1 MELLTYS
8 VVTKFVGSLIT
19 LYMTE
24 KVKGKVKDSFDTKLE
39 ELKRDHSI
47 EITRFQTEINSLKT
61 KENFKFTKLH
71 EKRFLVLEESYKLLN
86 KTVSKINQYIS
97 PIKSIPENITTTQN
111 EDNHQLEFLEA
122 HKNFTNHFVD
132 NRIYFNQELE
142 ALVESYISEIREIY
156 DDYFQNHFLTKMET
170 QPDREIRMK
179 AFSAYKKVSEK
190 LLPIKKEIEK
200 NVRNLLEK

>member
-8 VVTKFVGSLIT
+8 VVTTFVGSLIT

>member
-1 MELLTYS
+1 MEILLYS
-8 VVTKFVGSLIT
+8 ILPTTLGTLIT
-19 LYMTE
+19 LYITE
-24 KVKGKVKDSFDTKLE
+24 KIKGTVKNTFDEKLE
-39 ELKRDHSI
+39 ALKKQHSI
-47 EITRFQTEINSLKT
+47 EITNFQAEINFLKS

-71 EKRFLVLEESYKLLN
+71 EKRFSVLEDSYKLLN

-97 PIKSIPENITTTQN
+97 PVKSIPENITAIQN
-111 EDNHQLEFLEA
+111 EDNHQSEFLEA

-142 ALVESYISEIREIY
+142 NLIESYISEIGEIY
-156 DDYFQNHFLTKMET
+156 NDYSQNHFSRKWDT
-170 QPDREIRMK
+170 QPDRDIRLK

-200 NVRNLLEK
+200 NVRDLLEK

>member
-8 VVTKFVGSLIT
+8 VVITFVGSLIT

-47 EITRFQTEINSLKT
+47 EITRFQTEINSLKS
-61 KENFKFTKLH
+61 KDNFKFTKLH
-71 EKRFLVLEESYKLLN
+71 EKRFSVLEESYKLLN

-97 PIKSIPENITTTQN
+97 PAKFIPKNITPPEN
-111 EDNHQLEFLEA
+111 EDNHQKEFLEA
-122 HKNFTNHFVD
+122 HYNFTNHFVD

-142 ALVESYISEIREIY
+142 SLIESYISEIGEIY

-170 QPDREIRMK
+170 KPDREIRMK

>member
-1 MELLTYS
+1 MELLIYS
-8 VVTKFVGSLIT
+8 AVTTFVGSLIT

-24 KVKGKVKDSFDTKLE
+24 KVKGKVKDAFDTKLE

-86 KTVSKINQYIS
+86 KTVSKTNQYIS

-156 DDYFQNHFLTKMET
+156 DDYFQNHFLTKMKT

>member
-8 VVTKFVGSLIT
+8 VVTTFVGSLIT

-97 PIKSIPENITTTQN
+97 PVKSIPENITFTQN
-111 EDNHQLEFLEA
+111 EDNQQLEFLEA

-142 ALVESYISEIREIY
+142 ALVENYVSEIGEIY
-156 DDYFQNHFLTKMET
+156 NDYSQNHFLTKMET
-170 QPDREIRMK
+170 QPDREIRMT

-200 NVRNLLEK
+200 NVRNLLEN